1 MQEKR
6 LKDELRTS
14 MYMDL
19 FPLVR
24 TDDLPESDTASA
36 IGLPNRPAAMAVVPL
51 SRVLVGTF
59 QDMRQACEDLVDAW
73 TAATANTRWEDSCPV
88 CVVRG
93 AYGDRRKTVLGLVCA
108 GESDLLAPGE
118 WGALLSIDKL
128 PDDLGDMVDAI
139 AASVARFGLTSRVQE
154 ATEWRLGNDISVPLP
169 AEMWSV
175 DVTWY
180 PELGTARL
188 GLITNSAWLLLA
200 MRDGTLA
207 YRPWRDRAEPLVCV
221 ETLVGHAVSVVERL
235 NGGGKANIC
244 LLRGSSSR
252 VFVTLDSTFGPVALD
267 DLPYELS
274 QAKDDPVVARWVQ
287 DRLKA
292 GEPVDADPSKPAT
305 ISVPLHELL
314 RDAYGRYVP
323 VYEVLQSL
331 FSRATS
337 DQRLSEG
344 FSCAI
349 EHTSLVM
356 TEDSGRSLESGMAN
370 ALIELLASESSLD
383 VVSAWMCSQ
392 DLPPLSGLAW
402 HGSLFG
408 HAAGRW
414 CLHLETDRGA
424 MLAQTMAPKGIAD
437 ELRAAG
443 QVCMR
448 VSGAPSFIIRPSEHG
463 RVATVSPERLPARHQ
478 GSLSEEGADWL
489 VLEWLS
495 DYDPAHVGIL
505 AEYLEHEAM
514 LAREAADQPED

>member
-1 MQEKR
+1 MQERR

-14 MYMDL
+14 MHMDL
-19 FPLVR
+19 CPMVR
-24 TDDLPESDTASA
+24 TDDIPESDTASA
-36 IGLPNRPAAMAVVPL
+36 IGLPNRPTAMAVVPL

-88 CVVRG
+88 CLVRDEYG
-93 AYGDRRKTVLGLVCA
+93 AKRKAVLGLVCA
-108 GESDLLAPGE
+108 GESDLLVPGE
-118 WGALLSIDKL
+118 WGGLLSIDRL

-154 ATEWRLGNDISVPLP
+154 AAEWRLGNGISVPLP

-200 MRDGTLA
+200 MRDGTLV

-221 ETLVGHAVSVVERL
+221 ETLVRQAVSVVERL

-252 VFVTLDSTFGPVALD
+252 AFVTLDSTFGPMALD
-267 DLPYELS
+267 ALPWELS
-274 QAKDDPVVARWVQ
+274 QAKDDPVVVRWVQ

-305 ISVPLHELL
+305 MSVPLRELL
-314 RDAYGRYVP
+314 RDAYARYMP
-323 VYEVLQSL
+323 VREVLDAL
-331 FSRATS
+331 HNRVMAAR
-337 DQRLSEG
+337 RLSDG

-349 EHTSLVM
+349 EDASLVL
-356 TEDSGRSLESGMAN
+356 TEDSGRSLETSMAD
-370 ALIELLASESSLD
+370 ALITLLGVESDWMRAQRLALLSES
-383 VVSAWMCSQ
+383 AWR
-392 DLPPLSGLAW
+392 GR
-402 HGSLFG
+402 LFH
-408 HAAGRW
+408 HAAHGW
-414 CLHLETDRGA
+414 WLHLETDRGA

-437 ELRAAG
+437 ELCAAG

-448 VSGAPSFIIRPSEHG
+448 VAGAPDYKITPTEHG
-463 RVATVSPERLPARHQ
+463 RVATVTPERGRDV
-478 GSLSEEGADWL
+478 SLGANSRVGADSL

>member
-19 FPLVR
+19 FPMVR
-24 TDDLPESDTASA
+24 TDDLPESDMANA
-36 IGLPNRPAAMAVVPL
+36 IGLPNRPTATAVVPL

-59 QDMRQACEDLVDAW
+59 QDLRQACEDLVDAW

-88 CVVRG
+88 CLVRDEYG
-93 AYGDRRKTVLGLVCA
+93 AKRKAVLGLVCA
-108 GESDLLAPGE
+108 DESELLAPGE
-118 WGALLSIDKL
+118 WGSLLKIDRM
-128 PDDLGDMVDAI
+128 PDLGDMVDAL

-154 ATEWRLGNDISVPLP
+154 ATEWRLGNGISAPLP

-188 GLITNSAWLLLA
+188 GLITNSAWMLLA
-200 MRDGTLA
+200 MRDGTLV
-207 YRPWRDRAEPLVCV
+207 YRPWRDGV
-221 ETLVGHAVSVVERL
+221 ETLIGHAVSVVERL

-267 DLPYELS
+267 DLPWELS
-274 QAKDDPVVARWVQ
+274 QAKDDSVVTRWVQ

-305 ISVPLHELL
+305 MSVPLRELL
-314 RDAYGRYVP
+314 RDAYARYIP
-323 VYEVLQSL
+323 VRAVLDDL
-331 FSRATS
+331 RNRVMAAR
-337 DQRLSEG
+337 RLSGG

-349 EHTSLVM
+349 EDASLVL
-356 TEDSGRSLESGMAN
+356 TEDSGRSLETGMAD
-370 ALIELLASESSLD
+370 ALITLLTADDDLD

-392 DLPPLSGLAW
+392 SLPSLSASAW
-402 HGSLFG
+402 RGRLFH
-408 HAAGRW
+408 HAAHGW
-414 CLHLETDRGA
+414 WLHLETDRAA

-437 ELRAAG
+437 ELCAAG
-443 QVCMR
+443 QVCMS
-448 VSGAPSFIIRPSEHG
+448 VAGAPDYKITPTEHG
-463 RVATVSPERLPARHQ
+463 RVATVTPERCRDV
-478 GSLSEEGADWL
+478 SLGENSRVGADSL

>member
-1 MQEKR
+1 MKERR

-19 FPLVR
+19 FPMVR
-24 TDDLPESDTASA
+24 TDDIPESDMANA
-36 IGLPNRPAAMAVVPL
+36 VGLPNRPTAMAVVPL

-88 CVVRG
+88 CLVRG
-93 AYGDRRKTVLGLVCA
+93 AYGDRRKAVLGLVCA
-108 GESDLLAPGE
+108 DESELLAPGE
-118 WGALLSIDKL
+118 WGSLLKIDRM
-128 PDDLGDMVDAI
+128 PDLGDMVDAL

-154 ATEWRLGNDISVPLP
+154 ATEWRLGNGISVPLP

-221 ETLVGHAVSVVERL
+221 ETLVSHAVSVVERL

-252 VFVTLDSTFGPVALD
+252 VFVTLDSTFGPMALD
-267 DLPYELS
+267 DLPWELS
-274 QAKDDPVVARWVQ
+274 QAKDDPVVVRWVQ

-292 GEPVDADPSKPAT
+292 GEPVDVGPSKPAT
-305 ISVPLHELL
+305 LSVPLRALL
-314 RDAYGRYVP
+314 RDAYARYIP
-323 VYEVLQSL
+323 VREVLDDL
-331 FSRATS
+331 RNRVMAAR
-337 DQRLSEG
+337 RLSDG

-349 EHTSLVM
+349 EDASLVL
-356 TEDSGRSLESGMAN
+356 TEDSGRSIETGMAD
-370 ALIELLASESSLD
+370 ALITLLAADDDLD
-383 VVSAWMCSQ
+383 VVSAWMSSQ
-392 DLPPLSGLAW
+392 YLPSLSASAW
-402 HGSLFG
+402 RGRLFH
-408 HAAGRW
+408 HAAHGW
-414 CLHLETDRGA
+414 WLHLETDRAA

-437 ELRAAG
+437 ELCAAG
-443 QVCMR
+443 QVCMS
-448 VSGAPSFIIRPSEHG
+448 VAGAPDYKITPTEHG
-463 RVATVSPERLPARHQ
+463 RVATVTPERGRDVLLGANSRV
-478 GSLSEEGADWL
+478 GADSL

>member
-1 MQEKR
+1 MKER

-19 FPLVR
+19 FPMVR
-24 TDDLPESDTASA
+24 TDDIPESDMANA
-36 IGLPNRPAAMAVVPL
+36 IGLPNRPAAIAVVPL

-59 QDMRQACEDLVDAW
+59 QDMRLACEDLVYAW
-73 TAATANTRWEDSCPV
+73 SEATANTQWEDSRPV

-93 AYGDRRKTVLGLVCA
+93 AYGDRRKAVLGLVCA
-108 GESDLLAPGE
+108 GESELLVPGE
-118 WGALLSIDKL
+118 WGGLLNIDRL
-128 PDDLGDMVDAI
+128 PDDPDDMVDAL
-139 AASVARFGLTSRVQE
+139 AASVASFGLTSRIEE
-154 ATEWRLGNDISVPLP
+154 AAAWRLGCGIGSPLP
-169 AEMWSV
+169 AGMWSV
-175 DVTWY
+175 DVTQY

-188 GLITNSAWLLLA
+188 GLITCSDWLLLVL
-200 MRDGTLA
+200 RDGDIVYL
-207 YRPWRDRAEPLVCV
+207 PWRDEV
-221 ETLVGHAVSVVERL
+221 EARVRWAVSVVQRI
-235 NGGGKANIC
+235 NGGGEANIC

-252 VFVTLDSTFGPVALD
+252 VFVTLDSTFDPVALD

-274 QAKDDPVVARWVQ
+274 QAKDDPVVTRWVQ

-292 GEPVDADPSKPAT
+292 GEPVDAGPSKPAT
-305 ISVPLHELL
+305 ISVPLRELL
-314 RDAYGRYVP
+314 CDADGRYVP

-331 FSRATS
+331 LSRATS
-337 DQRLSEG
+337 DQKLSEG

-370 ALIELLASESSLD
+370 ALIELLASESELD
-383 VVSAWMCSQ
+383 LVSGWMRSQ

-402 HGSLFG
+402 RGSLFG
-408 HAAGRW
+408 HTAGRW
-414 CLHLETDRGA
+414 WLHLETDRGA

-463 RVATVSPERLPARHQ
+463 RVATVTPERCRDV
-478 GSLSEEGADWL
+478 SLSVNSRVGADTL

>member
-1 MQEKR
+1 MKER

-19 FPLVR
+19 FPMVR
-24 TDDLPESDTASA
+24 TDDIPESDMANA
-36 IGLPNRPAAMAVVPL
+36 VGLPNRPTAMVVVPL

-88 CVVRG
+88 CLVRG
-93 AYGDRRKTVLGLVCA
+93 AYGDRRKAVLGLVCA
-108 GESDLLAPGE
+108 DESELLAPGE
-118 WGALLSIDKL
+118 WGSLLKIDRM
-128 PDDLGDMVDAI
+128 PDLGDMVDAL
-139 AASVARFGLTSRVQE
+139 AASVARLGLTSRVQE
-154 ATEWRLGNDISVPLP
+154 ATEWRLGNGISVPLP

-188 GLITNSAWLLLA
+188 GLITNSAWMLLA
-200 MRDGTLA
+200 MRDGTLV

-221 ETLVGHAVSVVERL
+221 ETLVSHAVSVVERL

-252 VFVTLDSTFGPVALD
+252 VFVTLDELPHALC
-267 DLPYELS
+267 
-274 QAKDDPVVARWVQ
+274 QAKDDPFVARWVQ

-292 GEPVDADPSKPAT
+292 GEPVDAGPSKPAT
-305 ISVPLHELL
+305 MSVPLHELL
-314 RDAYGRYVP
+314 RDAYARYIP
-323 VYEVLQSL
+323 VREVLDDL
-331 FSRATS
+331 RNRVMA
-337 DQRLSEG
+337 DRRLSDG

-349 EHTSLVM
+349 EDASLVL
-356 TEDSGRSLESGMAN
+356 TEDSGRSLETGMAD
-370 ALIELLASESSLD
+370 ALITLLAAEDDLD

-392 DLPPLSGLAW
+392 SLPSLSTSAW
-402 HGSLFG
+402 RGRLFHHADHG
-408 HAAGRW
+408 W
-414 CLHLETDRGA
+414 WLHLETDRAA

-437 ELRAAG
+437 ELWAAG
-443 QVCMR
+443 QVCMS
-448 VSGAPSFIIRPSEHG
+448 VAGASAYRIAPTEHG
-463 RVATVSPERLPARHQ
+463 RVATITPERCRDVLLGANSRV
-478 GSLSEEGADWL
+478 GADSL

>member
-1 MQEKR
+1 MTER

-19 FPLVR
+19 FPMVR
-24 TDDLPESDTASA
+24 TDDIPESDMANA
-36 IGLPNRPAAMAVVPL
+36 IGLPNRPTAMVVVPL

-88 CVVRG
+88 CLVRG
-93 AYGDRRKTVLGLVCA
+93 AYGDRRKAVLGLVCA
-108 GESDLLAPGE
+108 DESELLAPGE
-118 WGALLSIDKL
+118 WGSLLKIDRM
-128 PDDLGDMVDAI
+128 PDLGDMVDAL
-139 AASVARFGLTSRVQE
+139 AASVARFGLTSRIEE
-154 ATEWRLGNDISVPLP
+154 ATEWRLGNGISVPLP

-200 MRDGTLA
+200 QRDGTLA

-221 ETLVGHAVSVVERL
+221 ETIICHAVSVVERL
-235 NGGGKANIC
+235 HGGGKANIF

-274 QAKDDPVVARWVQ
+274 QAKEDPVVVRWVQ

-292 GEPVDADPSKPAT
+292 GEPVDADPSKPVT
-305 ISVPLHELL
+305 ISVPLRELL
-314 RDAYGRYVP
+314 RDAYARYIP
-323 VYEVLQSL
+323 VREVLDAL
-331 FSRATS
+331 RNRARA
-337 DQRLSEG
+337 DRRLSDG

-349 EHTSLVM
+349 EHASLVL
-356 TEDSGRSLESGMAN
+356 TEDPGRSIETSMAA
-370 ALIELLASESSLD
+370 ALITLLAAEDDLD
-383 VVSAWMCSQ
+383 VVSAWMSSQ
-392 DLPPLSGLAW
+392 RLPSLSASAW
-402 HGSLFG
+402 RGRLFH
-408 HAAGRW
+408 HAAHGW
-414 CLHLETDRGA
+414 WLHLETDRAA

-437 ELRAAG
+437 ELCAAG
-443 QVCMR
+443 QVCMS
-448 VSGAPSFIIRPSEHG
+448 VAGAPDYKITPTEDD
-463 RVATVSPERLPARHQ
+463 RVVTVSPERGRDV
-478 GSLSEEGADWL
+478 SLGANSRAGADCL

>member
-1 MQEKR
+1 MKERR

-19 FPLVR
+19 FPMVR
-24 TDDLPESDTASA
+24 TDDIPESDMANA
-36 IGLPNRPAAMAVVPL
+36 IGLPNRPTAMVVVPL

-88 CVVRG
+88 CLVRG
-93 AYGDRRKTVLGLVCA
+93 AYGDRRKAVLGLVCA
-108 GESDLLAPGE
+108 DESELLAPGE
-118 WGALLSIDKL
+118 WGSLLKIDRM
-128 PDDLGDMVDAI
+128 PDLGDMVDAL
-139 AASVARFGLTSRVQE
+139 AASVARLGLTSRVQE
-154 ATEWRLGNDISVPLP
+154 ATEWRLGNGISVPLP

-188 GLITNSAWLLLA
+188 GLITNSAWMLLA
-200 MRDGTLA
+200 QRDGTLV
-207 YRPWRDRAEPLVCV
+207 YRPWRDGV
-221 ETLVGHAVSVVERL
+221 ETIIRHAVSVVERL

-252 VFVTLDSTFGPVALD
+252 VFVTLDSTFGPMALD
-267 DLPYELS
+267 DLPHELS
-274 QAKDDPVVARWVQ
+274 QAKDDPVVVRWVQ

-292 GEPVDADPSKPAT
+292 GEPVDVGPSKPAT
-305 ISVPLHELL
+305 LSVPLRELL
-314 RDAYGRYVP
+314 RAGDDRYIP
-323 VYEVLQSL
+323 VREVLDDL
-331 FSRATS
+331 RNRVMAAR
-337 DQRLSEG
+337 RLSDG

-349 EHTSLVM
+349 EDASLVL
-356 TEDSGRSLESGMAN
+356 TEDSGRSLETGMAD
-370 ALIELLASESSLD
+370 ALITLLTADDDLD
-383 VVSAWMCSQ
+383 VVSAWMSSQ
-392 DLPPLSGLAW
+392 YLPSLSASAW
-402 HGSLFG
+402 RGRLFH
-408 HAAGRW
+408 HAAHGW
-414 CLHLETDRGA
+414 WLHLETDRAA

-437 ELRAAG
+437 ELCAAG
-443 QVCMR
+443 QVCMS
-448 VSGAPSFIIRPSEHG
+448 VAGAPDYKITPTEHG
-463 RVATVSPERLPARHQ
+463 RVATVTPERGRDV
-478 GSLSEEGADWL
+478 SLGANSRVGADSL

>member
-19 FPLVR
+19 FPMVR
-24 TDDLPESDTASA
+24 TDDLPESDMANA
-36 IGLPNRPAAMAVVPL
+36 IGLPNRPTATAVVPL

-59 QDMRQACEDLVDAW
+59 QDLRQACEDLVDAW

-88 CVVRG
+88 CLVRDEYG
-93 AYGDRRKTVLGLVCA
+93 AKRKAVLGLVCA
-108 GESDLLAPGE
+108 DESELLAPGE
-118 WGALLSIDKL
+118 WGSLLKIDRM
-128 PDDLGDMVDAI
+128 PDLGDMVDAL

-154 ATEWRLGNDISVPLP
+154 ATEWRLGNGISVPLP

-188 GLITNSAWLLLA
+188 GLITNSAWMLLA
-200 MRDGTLA
+200 MRDGTLV
-207 YRPWRDRAEPLVCV
+207 YRPWRDGV
-221 ETLVGHAVSVVERL
+221 ETLIGHAVSVVERL

-267 DLPYELS
+267 DLPWELS
-274 QAKDDPVVARWVQ
+274 QAKDDSVVTRWVQ

-305 ISVPLHELL
+305 MSVPLRELL
-314 RDAYGRYVP
+314 RDAYARYIP
-323 VYEVLQSL
+323 VRAVLDDL
-331 FSRATS
+331 RNRVMAAR
-337 DQRLSEG
+337 RLSDE

-349 EHTSLVM
+349 EDASLVL
-356 TEDSGRSLESGMAN
+356 TEDSGRSLETGMAD
-370 ALIELLASESSLD
+370 ALITLLAAEDDLD

-392 DLPPLSGLAW
+392 SLASLSASAW
-402 HGSLFG
+402 RGRLFH
-408 HAAGRW
+408 HAAHGW
-414 CLHLETDRGA
+414 WLHLETDRAA

-437 ELRAAG
+437 ELCAAG
-443 QVCMR
+443 QVCMS
-448 VSGAPSFIIRPSEHG
+448 VAGAPDYKITPTEHG
-463 RVATVSPERLPARHQ
+463 RVATVTPERCRDV
-478 GSLSEEGADWL
+478 SLSVNSRVGADGL

-505 AEYLEHEAM
+505 AEYLEHEAT

>member
-19 FPLVR
+19 FPMVR
-24 TDDLPESDTASA
+24 TDDLPESDLANA
-36 IGLPNRPAAMAVVPL
+36 IGIPNRPTAMVVVPL
-51 SRVLVGTF
+51 SRALVGTF

-73 TAATANTRWEDSCPV
+73 SAATANTRWEDSCPV
-88 CVVRG
+88 CLVRG
-93 AYGDRRKTVLGLVCA
+93 AYGDRRKAVLGLVCA
-108 GESDLLAPGE
+108 DESELLAPGE
-118 WGALLSIDKL
+118 WGSLLKIDRM
-128 PDDLGDMVDAI
+128 PDLGDMVDAL
-139 AASVARFGLTSRVQE
+139 AASVARLGLTSRVQE
-154 ATEWRLGNDISVPLP
+154 ATEWRLGNGISAPLP

-188 GLITNSAWLLLA
+188 GLITNSAWMLLA
-200 MRDGTLA
+200 QRDGTLA

-221 ETLVGHAVSVVERL
+221 ETLVSHAVSVVERL

-252 VFVTLDSTFGPVALD
+252 VFVTLDSAFGPVALD
-267 DLPYELS
+267 DLPWELS
-274 QAKDDPVVARWVQ
+274 QAKDDPVVVRWVQ

-292 GEPVDADPSKPAT
+292 GEPVDANPSKPAT

-314 RDAYGRYVP
+314 RDAYARYIP
-323 VYEVLQSL
+323 VREVLDAL
-331 FSRATS
+331 RNRVMAAR
-337 DQRLSEG
+337 RLSDG
-344 FSCAI
+344 FSCDI
-349 EHTSLVM
+349 EHASLVL
-356 TEDSGRSLESGMAN
+356 TEDSGRSLETGMAD
-370 ALIELLASESSLD
+370 ALITLLAAEDDLD

-392 DLPPLSGLAW
+392 SLPSLSASAW
-402 HGSLFG
+402 RGRLFH
-408 HAAGRW
+408 HAAHGW
-414 CLHLETDRGA
+414 WLHLETDRGA

-437 ELRAAG
+437 ELCAAG
-443 QVCMR
+443 QVCMS
-448 VSGAPSFIIRPSEHG
+448 VAGAPDYKITPTEHG
-463 RVATVSPERLPARHQ
+463 RVATITPERCRDVSQ
-478 GSLSEEGADWL
+478 SVNSRVGADSL

>member
-19 FPLVR
+19 FPMVR
-24 TDDLPESDTASA
+24 TDDIPESDMATAV
-36 IGLPNRPAAMAVVPL
+36 GLPNRPTAMAVVPL

-88 CVVRG
+88 CLVRG
-93 AYGDRRKTVLGLVCA
+93 AYGDRRKVVLGLVCA
-108 GESDLLAPGE
+108 DESELLAPGE
-118 WGALLSIDKL
+118 WGSLLKIDRM
-128 PDDLGDMVDAI
+128 PDLGDMVDAL
-139 AASVARFGLTSRVQE
+139 AASVARLGLTSRVQE
-154 ATEWRLGNDISVPLP
+154 ATEWRLGNGISVPLP

-188 GLITNSAWLLLA
+188 GLITNSAWMLLA
-200 MRDGTLA
+200 KRAGTLV

-221 ETLVGHAVSVVERL
+221 ETLVRQAVSVVERL

-267 DLPYELS
+267 DLPWELS
-274 QAKDDPVVARWVQ
+274 QAKDDPVVVRWVQ

-305 ISVPLHELL
+305 LSVPLRELL
-314 RDAYGRYVP
+314 RDAYARYIP
-323 VYEVLQSL
+323 VREVLDDL
-331 FSRATS
+331 RNRVMAAR
-337 DQRLSEG
+337 RLSDG

-349 EHTSLVM
+349 EDASLVL
-356 TEDSGRSLESGMAN
+356 TEDSGRSLETGMAD
-370 ALIELLASESSLD
+370 ALITLLGVESDWLRAQSLASLSA
-383 VVSAWMCSQ
+383 SAWR
-392 DLPPLSGLAW
+392 GR
-402 HGSLFG
+402 LFH
-408 HAAGRW
+408 HAAHGW
-414 CLHLETDRGA
+414 WLHLETDRSA

-437 ELRAAG
+437 ELCAAG
-443 QVCMR
+443 QVCMS
-448 VSGAPSFIIRPSEHG
+448 VAGAPDYKITPTEHG
-463 RVATVSPERLPARHQ
+463 RVATVTPERGRDV
-478 GSLSEEGADWL
+478 SLGANSRVGADSL

>member
-6 LKDELRTS
+6 LKDGLRTS

-19 FPLVR
+19 FPMVR
-24 TDDLPESDTASA
+24 TDDLPESDMANA
-36 IGLPNRPAAMAVVPL
+36 IGLPNRPTATAVVPL

-59 QDMRQACEDLVDAW
+59 QDLRQACEDLVDAW

-88 CVVRG
+88 CLVRDEYG
-93 AYGDRRKTVLGLVCA
+93 AKRKAVLGLVCA
-108 GESDLLAPGE
+108 DESELLAPGE
-118 WGALLSIDKL
+118 WGSLLKIDRM
-128 PDDLGDMVDAI
+128 PDLGDMVDAL

-154 ATEWRLGNDISVPLP
+154 ATEWRLGNGISAPLP

-188 GLITNSAWLLLA
+188 GLITNSAWMLLA
-200 MRDGTLA
+200 MRDGTLV
-207 YRPWRDRAEPLVCV
+207 YRPWRDGV
-221 ETLVGHAVSVVERL
+221 ETLIGHAVSVVERL

-267 DLPYELS
+267 DLPWELS
-274 QAKDDPVVARWVQ
+274 QAKDDSVVTRWVQ

-305 ISVPLHELL
+305 MSVPLRELL
-314 RDAYGRYVP
+314 RDAYARYIP
-323 VYEVLQSL
+323 VRAVLDDL
-331 FSRATS
+331 RNRVMAAR
-337 DQRLSEG
+337 RLSDG

-349 EHTSLVM
+349 EDASLVL
-356 TEDSGRSLESGMAN
+356 TEDSGRSLETGMAD
-370 ALIELLASESSLD
+370 ALITLLAADDDLD

-392 DLPPLSGLAW
+392 SLASLSASAW
-402 HGSLFG
+402 RGRLFH
-408 HAAGRW
+408 HAAHGW
-414 CLHLETDRGA
+414 WLHLETDRGA

-437 ELRAAG
+437 ELCAAG
-443 QVCMR
+443 QVCMS
-448 VSGAPSFIIRPSEHG
+448 VAGAPDYKITPTEHG
-463 RVATVSPERLPARHQ
+463 RVATVTPERCRDV
-478 GSLSEEGADWL
+478 SLSVNSRVGADGL
-489 VLEWLS
+489 VLKWLS

-505 AEYLEHEAM
+505 AEYLEHEAT

>member
-1 MQEKR
+1 
-6 LKDELRTS
+6 

-24 TDDLPESDTASA
+24 TDDLPESDMADT
-36 IGLPNRPAAMAVVPL
+36 IGLPNRPTAMAVVPL

-59 QDMRQACEDLVDAW
+59 QDMRLACEDLVYAW
-73 TAATANTRWEDSCPV
+73 SEATANTQWEDSRPV

-93 AYGDRRKTVLGLVCA
+93 AYGNRRKAVLGLVCA
-108 GESDLLAPGE
+108 GESELLVPGE
-118 WGALLSIDKL
+118 WGSLLNFDRL
-128 PDDLGDMVDAI
+128 PDDPDDMVDAL
-139 AASVARFGLTSRVQE
+139 AASVASFGLTSRIEE
-154 ATEWRLGNDISVPLP
+154 AAAWRLGCGIGSPLP
-169 AEMWSV
+169 AGMWGV
-175 DVTWY
+175 DVTQY
-180 PELGTARL
+180 PELDTVRL
-188 GLITNSAWLLLA
+188 GLITYSDWLLLA
-200 MRDGTLA
+200 LRDGDIVYL
-207 YRPWRDRAEPLVCV
+207 PWRDEV
-221 ETLVGHAVSVVERL
+221 EARVRWAVSVVQRI
-235 NGGGKANIC
+235 NGGGEAGVC

-252 VFVTLDSTFGPVALD
+252 VFVTLDKTFAPVTLD

-274 QAKDDPVVARWVQ
+274 QAKDDPVAARWVQ

-292 GEPVDADPSKPAT
+292 GEPVDAGPSKPAT
-305 ISVPLHELL
+305 MSVPLRELL

-370 ALIELLASESSLD
+370 ALIELLASESALD

-392 DLPPLSGLAW
+392 NLASLSALAW
-402 HGSLFG
+402 RGRLFH
-408 HAAGRW
+408 HAAHGW
-414 CLHLETDRGA
+414 WLHLETDRAA

-437 ELRAAG
+437 ELCAAG

-448 VSGAPSFIIRPSEHG
+448 VAGAPDYKITPTEG
-463 RVATVSPERLPARHQ
+463 DRVVTVTPERCRDVSQSANSRV
-478 GSLSEEGADWL
+478 GADSL

>member
-1 MQEKR
+1 MKER

-14 MYMDL
+14 MHMDL

-24 TDDLPESDTASA
+24 TDDLPESDTANA
-36 IGLPNRPAAMAVVPL
+36 IGLPNRPTAMAVVPL

-88 CVVRG
+88 CLVRG
-93 AYGDRRKTVLGLVCA
+93 AYGDRRKAVLGLVCA
-108 GESDLLAPGE
+108 AESELLAPGE
-118 WGALLSIDKL
+118 WGSPLNIDWM
-128 PDDLGDMVDAI
+128 PDLGDMVDAL
-139 AASVARFGLTSRVQE
+139 AASVARFGLTSRIEE
-154 ATEWRLGNDISVPLP
+154 ATAWRLGNGISVPLP

-175 DVTWY
+175 DVTRY

-200 MRDGTLA
+200 KRAGTLA
-207 YRPWRDRAEPLVCV
+207 CRPWRDGV
-221 ETLVGHAVSVVERL
+221 ETLVRQAVSVVERL

-267 DLPYELS
+267 DLPWELS
-274 QAKDDPVVARWVQ
+274 QAKDDPVVTRWVQ

-292 GEPVDADPSKPAT
+292 GEPVDADPAKPAT
-305 ISVPLHELL
+305 VSVPLDRLL
-314 RDAYGRYVP
+314 RAADDRSMSVR
-323 VYEVLQSL
+323 EVLDAL
-331 FSRATS
+331 HNRVMA
-337 DQRLSEG
+337 DRRLSKG

-349 EHTSLVM
+349 EHASLVL
-356 TEDSGRSLESGMAN
+356 TEDSGRSLETSMAA
-370 ALIELLASESSLD
+370 ALITLLAAEDDLD

-392 DLPPLSGLAW
+392 SLA
-402 HGSLFG
+402 SLTASAWRGRLFQ
-408 HAAGRW
+408 HAAHGW
-414 CLHLETDRGA
+414 WLHLETDRGA

-437 ELRAAG
+437 ELCAAG
-443 QVCMR
+443 QVCMC
-448 VSGAPSFIIRPSEHG
+448 VAGAPDYRITPTEDD
-463 RVATVSPERLPARHQ
+463 RVATVTPERCRDVSQSANSRV
-478 GSLSEEGADWL
+478 GADSL

>member
-1 MQEKR
+1 MKER

-24 TDDLPESDTASA
+24 TDDIPESDMANA
-36 IGLPNRPAAMAVVPL
+36 IGLPNRPTAMAVVPL

-59 QDMRQACEDLVDAW
+59 QDMRQACDDLLDAW
-73 TAATANTRWEDSCPV
+73 TAATANTRWEDSRPV
-88 CVVRG
+88 CMVRG
-93 AYGDRRKTVLGLVCA
+93 AYGDRRKAVLGLVCA
-108 GESDLLAPGE
+108 GESELLVPGE
-118 WGALLSIDKL
+118 WGGLLNFDRL
-128 PDDLGDMVDAI
+128 PDDPDDMVDAL
-139 AASVARFGLTSRVQE
+139 AASVANFGLTSRIEE
-154 ATEWRLGNDISVPLP
+154 AAAWRLGCGIGSPLP
-169 AEMWSV
+169 AGMWSV
-175 DVTWY
+175 DVTQY
-180 PELGTARL
+180 PELDTVRL
-188 GLITNSAWLLLA
+188 GLIAYSDWLLLA
-200 MRDGTLA
+200 RRNGDIVYL
-207 YRPWRDRAEPLVCV
+207 PWRDEV
-221 ETLVGHAVSVVERL
+221 EARVRWAVSVVQRV
-235 NGGGKANIC
+235 NGGGEAGVC
-244 LLRGSSSR
+244 LFRGSCTR
-252 VFVTLDSTFGPVALD
+252 VYVTLDKSFAPVALD
-267 DLPYELS
+267 ELPHALC
-274 QAKDDPVVARWVQ
+274 QAKDDPFVVRWVQ

-305 ISVPLHELL
+305 MSVPLRELL
-314 RDAYGRYVP
+314 CDADGRYVP

-370 ALIELLASESSLD
+370 ALIELLASESALD
-383 VVSAWMCSQ
+383 LVAGWMRSQ

>member
-1 MQEKR
+1 
-6 LKDELRTS
+6 

-19 FPLVR
+19 FPMVR
-24 TDDLPESDTASA
+24 TDDIPESDMANA
-36 IGLPNRPAAMAVVPL
+36 IGLPNRPTAMAVAPL

-88 CVVRG
+88 CLVRG
-93 AYGDRRKTVLGLVCA
+93 AYGDRRKAVLGLVCA
-108 GESDLLAPGE
+108 AESELLAPGE
-118 WGALLSIDKL
+118 WGALLNIDWM
-128 PDDLGDMVDAI
+128 PDLGDMVDAL

-154 ATEWRLGNDISVPLP
+154 AAAWRLGNGISVPLP

-175 DVTWY
+175 DVTRY
-180 PELGTARL
+180 PELGTSRL
-188 GLITNSAWLLLA
+188 GLITNSAWLLLLVQ
-200 MRDGTLA
+200 RDGTLA

-221 ETLVGHAVSVVERL
+221 ETIICHAVSVVERL
-235 NGGGKANIC
+235 HGGGKANIC

-274 QAKDDPVVARWVQ
+274 QAKEDPVVVRWVQ

-292 GEPVDADPSKPAT
+292 GEPVDAGPSKPAT
-305 ISVPLHELL
+305 VSVPLDRLL
-314 RDAYGRYVP
+314 RAADDRSMSVR
-323 VYEVLQSL
+323 EVLDAL
-331 FSRATS
+331 YNRVMA
-337 DQRLSEG
+337 DRRLSDG

-356 TEDSGRSLESGMAN
+356 TEDSGRSLESGMAD
-370 ALIELLASESSLD
+370 ALIELLASESALD
-383 VVSAWMCSQ
+383 VVSTWMCSQ
-392 DLPPLSGLAW
+392 GLA
-402 HGSLFG
+402 SLTALAWRGRLFH
-408 HAAGRW
+408 HAAHGW
-414 CLHLETDRGA
+414 WLHLETDRGA
-424 MLAQTMAPKGIAD
+424 MLAQMMAPKGIAD
-437 ELRAAG
+437 EICAAG
-443 QVCMR
+443 QVCMS
-448 VSGAPSFIIRPSEHG
+448 VAGAPDYRITLTEDG
-463 RVATVSPERLPARHQ
+463 RVATVTPERYRDVSQ
-478 GSLSEEGADWL
+478 SVNSRVGADSL